1 MYRTYVRVYDR
12 VNIDSVINVMKEH
25 TWMTAAEASKAL
37 GINRSTLYAYVSR
50 GFIRSEARA
59 GKTRERRYS
68 REDVERLKRRNEER
82 RDPEKAASHALQW
95 GLPILESAITLI
107 ANGKL
112 YYRGHDATEL
122 ARTRSIEEVA
132 SLIWSGAFET
142 NVADTQ
148 LHVVSGARAVDHLP
162 FISRAQSVVALVG
175 ARDALAYDVR
185 PHAVAQCGWRII
197 NLLASVAAETPDLAD
212 TIEETLAQAWAPKTK
227 QAATL
232 IRAALILCADH
243 ELNVSSFTARCVASA
258 GSNPYNVVL
267 AGLAA
272 MEGSKHGGVTVRV
285 EERLSSLRRKRG
297 SVRDALAERLR
308 RGETLDG
315 FGHPLYPQGDPRATT
330 IFDLMRDHFR
340 KSPELAFA
348 AEVAQAGIEL
358 LGERPTV
365 DFALVALARVLR
377 LPPAAPLT
385 LFAIGRT
392 IGWIGHAIEQYGRNE
407 IIRPRARYTGEMP

>member
-1 MYRTYVRVYDR
+1 
-12 VNIDSVINVMKEH
+12 
-25 TWMTAAEASKAL
+25 MTAAEAAKAL
-37 GINRSTLYAYVSR
+37 GISRATLYAYVSR
-50 GFIRSEARA
+50 GFVRSEARA

-68 REDVERLKRRNEER
+68 REDVERLRRRNEER

-107 ANGKL
+107 TNGKL
-112 YYRGHDATEL
+112 YYRGQDATEL

-132 SLIWSGAFET
+132 SLIWTGAFDET
-142 NVADTQ
+142 VADTR

-162 FISRAQSVVALVG
+162 FIARAQSVVALVG
-175 ARDALAYDVR
+175 ARDALAYDLR

-197 NLLASVAAETPDLAD
+197 NLLTSVAAETPDLAE
-212 TIEETLAQAWAPKTK
+212 TIEETLARAWVPKTK
-227 QAATL
+227 NAATL

-258 GSNPYNVVL
+258 GSNPYDVVL

-272 MEGSKHGGVTVRV
+272 IGGAKHGGLTVRV
-285 EERLSSLRRKRG
+285 EEMFDSMRRKRG

-308 RGETLDG
+308 RGEPIDG
-315 FGHPLYPQGDPRATT
+315 FGHPLYKQGDPRATML
-330 IFDLMRDHFR
+330 FSLMRDHFG
-340 KSPELAFA
+340 KSPELVFA
-348 AEVAQAGIEL
+348 TEVSKAGTDL
-358 LGERPTV
+358 LGEWPTV
-365 DFALVALARVLR
+365 DFGLVALARVLR
-377 LPPAAPLT
+377 LPPGAPLT

-407 IIRPRARYTGEMP
+407 TIRPRARYVGELPTK

>member
-1 MYRTYVRVYDR
+1 VYDR
-12 VNIDSVINVMKEH
+12 VNIDSSINVMKEQ
-25 TWMTAAEASKAL
+25 TWMTAAEAAKAL
-37 GINRSTLYAYVSR
+37 GINRATLYAYVSR
-50 GFIRSEARA
+50 GFIRSEARS

-122 ARTRSIEEVA
+122 ARTKSIEEVA
-132 SLIWSGAFET
+132 SLIWTGAFDE

-148 LHVVSGARAVDHLP
+148 LHVVSGTAAGDHLS
-162 FISRAQSVVALVG
+162 FIARAQSVVALVG
-175 ARDALAYDVR
+175 ARDALAYDLR
-185 PHAVAQCGWRII
+185 PHAVAQCGWRIV

-212 TIEETLAQAWAPKTK
+212 TIEETLALAWAPKTK
-227 QAATL
+227 HAAEM

-272 MEGSKHGGVTVRV
+272 MEGSKHGGITVRV
-285 EERLSSLRRKRG
+285 EEMLDSLHRKRG
-297 SVRDALAERLR
+297 SVRAALSEKLR

-330 IFDLMRDHFR
+330 IFELMREHYR
-340 KSPELAFA
+340 KSPELVFA
-348 AEVAQAGIEL
+348 SDVAQAGVEL

-392 IGWIGHAIEQYGRNE
+392 MGWVGHAIEQYGRNE

>member
-1 MYRTYVRVYDR
+1 
-12 VNIDSVINVMKEH
+12 MKEQ
-25 TWMTAAEASKAL
+25 TWMSAAEAAKAL

-50 GFIRSEARA
+50 GFVRSEARA

-107 ANGKL
+107 TNGKL
-112 YYRGHDATEL
+112 YYRGQDAAEL
-122 ARTRSIEEVA
+122 ARTASIEDVA
-132 SLIWSGAFET
+132 SLIWTGAFDAT
-142 NVADTQ
+142 VGDTR
-148 LHVVSGARAVDHLP
+148 LHVVSGAGSVEHLP
-162 FISRAQSVVALVG
+162 FIARAQSVVALVG
-175 ARDALAYDVR
+175 ARDALAFDLR
-185 PHAVAQCGWRII
+185 QHAVAQCGWRIL
-197 NLLASVAAETPDLAD
+197 NLLTSVAAETPDLAD
-212 TIEETLAQAWAPKTK
+212 TVEETLAHAWAPRTK
-227 QAATL
+227 HAATL

-258 GSNPYNVVL
+258 GSNPYGVVL

-272 MEGSKHGGVTVRV
+272 IEGSKHGGMTVRV
-285 EERLSSLRRKRG
+285 EEMLESLYRKRG
-297 SVRDALAERLR
+297 KVHAAIAERLR

-315 FGHPLYPQGDPRATT
+315 FGHPLYRQGDPRATT
-330 IFDLMRDHFR
+330 LFALMRDYTP
-340 KSPELAFA
+340 KSPELVFA
-348 AEVAQAGIEL
+348 AEVAQAGIEI

-377 LPPAAPLT
+377 LPPGAALT

-392 IGWIGHAIEQYGRNE
+392 IGWIGHAIEQYARNE
-407 IIRPRARYTGEMP
+407 TIRPRARYIGELPAK